1 MYKNILISTDGSEL
15 ATRGL
20 SHGLELAKE
29 LNVSVTV
36 VTITEMWSAYE
47 LTYNVGREN
56 PNPIEQHEDIAAE
69 VSKKILASAKEAAE
83 QLGISCECVHV
94 SDRHPAEGI
103 LETATSK
110 GCNLIVMAS
119 HGRRGVKKVLLGSVA
134 NEVLSNSAVPVL
146 IIR

>member
-1 MYKNILISTDGSEL
+1 MYKNILIATDGSEL

-20 SHGLELAKE
+20 SHGLELAKT
-29 LNVSVTV
+29 LNIPVTV
-36 VTITEMWSAYE
+36 VTTTETWSVSDIA
-47 LTYNVGREN
+47 RETEHRN
-56 PNPIEQHEDIAAE
+56 PNPIAQYEDIVAE
-69 VSKKILASAKEAAE
+69 ASKLILASAKEAAE
-83 QLGISCECVHV
+83 QLGVSCECVHV
-94 SDRHPAEGI
+94 ADRHPAEGI

-119 HGRRGVKKVLLGSVA
+119 HGRRGVKKALLGSVA